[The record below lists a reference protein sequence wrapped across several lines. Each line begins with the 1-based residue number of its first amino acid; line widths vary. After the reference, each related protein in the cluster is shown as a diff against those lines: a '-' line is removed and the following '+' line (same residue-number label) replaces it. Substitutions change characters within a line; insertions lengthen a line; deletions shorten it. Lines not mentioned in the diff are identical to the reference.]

1 MKKVAIITL
10 SSLLVILLLLLSSCA
25 KSGYV
30 TLTYPTTTK
39 TLPVI
44 TLTQTAS
51 TSRVTIN
58 KTDLAEQ
65 IAGTE
70 EGVIEI
76 EGAGLFY
83 YQSDMTPLDEDIFKG
98 ITFSSYIGEGTTV
111 TGPVNYWL
119 WVEFDDGA
127 KEDLNNVSL
136 YMGNYGIDI
145 NPTKHQ
151 DPQAGVMFVTSE
163 DIYEIYLLVSLA
175 G

>member
-1 MKKVAIITL
+1 MKKILLIVLNMLLLT
-10 SSLLVILLLLLSSCA
+10 SLLLVGCA
-25 KSGYV
+25 ETGYV
-30 TLTYPTTTK
+30 TLTYPATSK

-44 TLTQTAS
+44 TVTQT
-51 TSRVTIN
+51 TGINRVTVN
-58 KTDLAEQ
+58 KTELAEQ

-83 YQSDMTPLDEDIFKG
+83 YQSDMNPLDEDIFQG
-98 ITFSSYIGEGTTV
+98 ITFSSYIGAGTTV

-136 YMGNYGIDI
+136 YVGNYGIDI
-145 NPTKHQ
+145 NLTEHKN
-151 DPQAGVMFVTSE
+151 PQAGVMFITSN
-163 DIYEIYLLVSLA
+163 DIYEIYLMISLD